1 MKPRIAM
8 IAALPRE
15 VAPLVQG
22 WQDESDRVRKV
33 FVYTSDAAVVAY
45 AGMGAVRAEMAVR
58 AALQYGPISHILS
71 VGWAGA
77 LKPGLAVGTVHH
89 PAYVI
94 DAVTNQRSPTVA
106 GSGTLVTV
114 TKFADAGEKRRLV
127 ADFGADLVDME
138 AATVARI
145 AAEQGV
151 PFAVVKAISDGPGDD
166 LPELQRFYTQDGWFR
181 EKAFALHLALRPWMW
196 AVAVHMGRSASISA
210 QNLCYELDRVLNVY
224 EEK

>member
-1 MKPRIAM
+1 M

-58 AALQYGPISHILS
+58 AALQHGPISHILS

-106 GSGTLVTV
+106 GAGTLVTA
-114 TKFADAGEKRRLV
+114 TKFADAEEKHRLV
-127 ADFGADLVDME
+127 ADFNADFVDME
-138 AATVARI
+138 AATVART

-151 PFAVVKAISDGPGDD
+151 PFAAVKAISDGPDDD

-181 EKAFALHLALRPWMW
+181 EKAFALHLALRPWLW
-196 AVAVHMGRSASISA
+196 AVAVRMGRSASISA
-210 QNLCYELDRVLNVY
+210 QNLCYELDRVLRAY
-224 EEK
+224 EGK